1 MRNILW
7 IVVILLSF
15 GWEANAQQ
23 AANQFR
29 RIDAEWGLSNNQINT
44 IFADSKG
51 FVWFATISGLNRYDG
66 YAFHVFKNIPGNAT
80 SLPENSIQE
89 MYEDHLGFLWLLTN
103 NAFYIYDSEK
113 ESFSYEHPLF
123 NKNITLPRS
132 NISSLKLDADTNVW
146 ICNNQMGLYFYERKS
161 DRLKRLF
168 HQPGDSGSLSTDSV
182 LDVAFCS
189 RGYIYA
195 IHYNGVVD
203 VMDPERLSVVNR
215 IDMDVNPDIIAG
227 YQKWRLFIDSD
238 DNLWLYAY
246 KSGDGLYY
254 YNQKEKSRV
263 FFHPGSSSYPIS
275 SGIISSVIE
284 DDTGHIWVGTD
295 HGGINVINKKTLK
308 VRVERSVPG
317 DVTSLSSNSITAL
330 CKTQDGIIWVGTYK
344 NGVNYHHP
352 ELYQFQL
359 YRSHPMLENKLFS
372 NDVNC
377 FAEDAEG
384 NLWIGTNG
392 DGLVYFNRQDNRFI
406 KYRNEPG
413 NPNSLSNNIVVSLC
427 MDHTG
432 KVWAGTYQGG
442 LNSFDGNQF
451 KRYKHRPEVA
461 SSLSDDRIW
470 QIFEDSRQRLWI
482 GTLGGGLELY
492 DARIDGF
499 VHHRVGDFN
508 SIHSDY
514 ILALTEDADGNIW
527 IGTSNGLNVLD
538 AATGRFR
545 HYPHEV
551 GVEGS
556 LSHENVLS
564 VLEDAKGRLWVGTRN
579 GLNLLDKETG
589 RFQVFREE
597 DGLPDHNIITMQ
609 GDDNGHVWMATL
621 NGLSNLKMTEDG
633 IGFEFRNYDMLDG
646 LQGREFNEHASL
658 KTSTGEMV
666 FGGANGFNIF
676 HPDDIIEHNHQFKV
690 VLTDLKLHNRS
701 VGIGERI
708 NNHVLLQKALNHSDK
723 IALKHNQNV
732 FSIEF
737 SALNYFHPERTRFRY
752 MLEGFNADWIETDA
766 RNRYATYTNLNP
778 GTYVF
783 KVKAA
788 ASDGTWDNDETH
800 LVVEIIPPFYA
811 TKWAYSIYFILFV
824 LLVILLTFIIRRRA
838 EMKFLREQEHH
849 ELERMRD
856 LDAMKIKFFT
866 NVSHEFRTPLTLI
879 LTPLDKL
886 LKQVTDE
893 GIKGQLVMVQRN
905 ARRLLNLVNQ
915 LLDFRKLE
923 VDKIK
928 LLSSYGD
935 LTRFVKETFD
945 SFTDLFENRQI
956 EYAFKSDR
964 ATYMARFDKDKVEK
978 IIFNLLSNAVK
989 FTPEGGRISLEMSC
1003 SEPGQSGHATAFGSQ
1018 SYVEICV
1025 RDTGIGIAADRL
1037 EKVFERFFQS
1047 QDNNSVINQGSGIG
1061 LSLTSEFVKMH
1072 GGTIHAESEP
1082 GKGSLF
1088 VVRLPLK
1095 EEEMPESVEQEVVAA
1110 PDPAVSVTSE
1120 GEAGQQDKPVILLIE
1135 DNEDLRFY
1143 LKENLQS
1150 KYRILEA
1157 GNGAVGWEMAMSALP
1172 QLIVSDIMMPE
1183 MDGMEFCRRVKQDER
1198 TSHIPVILL
1207 TARSSEAQK
1216 IEGLESGAE
1225 DYITKPFNYEIL
1237 ELKIQRL
1244 IGLRQN
1250 FRKAF
1255 AQKFEIKPGE
1265 IGITS
1270 LDEKFLKKALKVV
1283 EKNIGNSEFSVEKM
1297 GRELGV
1303 SRGHLYNK
1311 LVALTG
1317 KTPVEFIRIM
1327 RLKRAAQYL
1336 GKSQM
1341 TVSEIAYQVGFNDPK
1356 YFSRYFREEFGVVP
1370 SEYAKNHKPTDSQS
1384 DEG

>member
-1 MRNILW
+1 MRNILL
-7 IVVILLSF
+7 IVVLGFCL
-15 GWEANAQQ
+15 GWGANAQQ

-29 RIDAEWGLSNNQINT
+29 RIDTEWGLSNNQINT

-66 YAFHVFKNIPGNAT
+66 YSFHVFKNIPGNPT

-89 MYEDHLGFLWLLTN
+89 IFEDHLGYLWLLTN
-103 NAFYIYDSEK
+103 NAFYIYDAEK
-113 ESFSYEHPLF
+113 ESFGFDHPLF
-123 NKNITLPRS
+123 KKNITLPRS
-132 NISSLKLDADTNVW
+132 NISSLRLDADSNVW
-146 ICNNQMGLYFYERKS
+146 ISNDQMGLYYYDRKS
-161 DRLKRLF
+161 DHLQRLINR
-168 HQPGDSGSLSTDSV
+168 PGDSGSLSSDRI

-189 RGYIYA
+189 KGYAYVM
-195 IHYNGVVD
+195 HYNGVVD
-203 VMDPERLSVVNR
+203 VIDPKDLTVVKQ
-215 IDMDVNPDIIAG
+215 IDFEVNPDIIAS
-227 YQKWRLFIDSD
+227 YQKLRLFIDSD
-238 DNLWLYAY
+238 DNLWLYAF
-246 KSGDGLYY
+246 KSGEGLYY
-254 YNQKEKSRV
+254 FNQKDEKRV
-263 FFHPGSSSYPIS
+263 FFHPGSSTYPLS

-284 DDTGHIWVGTD
+284 DNTGQIWVGTD
-295 HGGINVINKKTLK
+295 HGGINLIDKETLQ
-308 VRVERSVPG
+308 VQVVQSVPG
-317 DVTSLSSNSITAL
+317 DATSLSSNSITAL
-330 CKTQDGIIWVGTYK
+330 CRTRDGIIWVGTFK
-344 NGVNYHHP
+344 KGVNYHHP

-359 YRSHPMLENKLFS
+359 YRSHPMLEDKYFS

-377 FAEDAEG
+377 FAEDARG

-392 DGLVYFNRQDNRFI
+392 DGLVYFNRKENTFT
-406 KYRNEPG
+406 KYKNQPG
-413 NPNSLSNNIVVSLC
+413 NPHSLSNDVVVSLC
-427 MDHTG
+427 VDHRG
-432 KVWAGTYQGG
+432 KLWAGTYQGG
-442 LNSFDGNQF
+442 LNSFDGARF
-451 KRYKHRPEVA
+451 KHYKHDPDVA

-470 QIFEDSRQRLWI
+470 QIFEDSQQRLWI

-492 DARIDGF
+492 DARTDGF
-499 VHHRVGDFN
+499 IHHRVGDFN

-514 ILALTEDADGNIW
+514 VLALTEDAEGNIW

-538 AATGRFR
+538 AATQRFR
-545 HYPHEV
+545 HFAHEPI
-551 GVEGS
+551 VEGT

-564 VLEDAKGRLWVGTRN
+564 VLEDAEGRLWVGTRN
-579 GLNLLDKETG
+579 GLNLLDRETG
-589 RFQVFREE
+589 LFKVFREE

-609 GDDNGHVWMATL
+609 GDAKGSVWMATL
-621 NGLSNLKMTEDG
+621 NGLSNLKVGTDLTD
-633 IGFEFRNYDMLDG
+633 FDFRNYDVLDG
-646 LQGREFNEHASL
+646 LQGQEFNEHASL
-658 KTSTGEMV
+658 KTASGEMV

-676 HPDDIIEHNHQFKV
+676 HPDEIIEHSHQFKV

-701 VGIGERI
+701 VAIGERI
-708 NNHVLLQKALNHSDK
+708 NNQVLLQKAISQSPI

-752 MLEGFNADWIETDA
+752 RLEGFNTGWIETDA
-766 RNRYATYTNLNP
+766 RNRSATYTNLNP

-783 KVKAA
+783 HVKAA
-788 ASDGTWDNDETH
+788 ASDGSWDNEETR
-800 LVVEIIPPFYA
+800 LVLEVIPPFYA
-811 TKWAYSIYFILFV
+811 TWWAYAGYFILFV
-824 LLVILLTFIIRRRA
+824 LLVILLTFTIRRRA
-838 EMKFLREQEHH
+838 EMRFLRKQEHH
-849 ELERMRD
+849 EFERMRD
-856 LDAMKIKFFT
+856 LDAMKTKFFT

-886 LKQVTDE
+886 LKQMTDE
-893 GIKGQLVMVQRN
+893 GVKAQLVMVQRN
-905 ARRLLNLVNQ
+905 AKRLLNLVNQ

-923 VDKIK
+923 VDKIRFT
-928 LLSSYGD
+928 SSYGD
-935 LTRFVKETFD
+935 LIRFVREAFD

-956 EYAFKSDR
+956 AYAFESDLP
-964 ATYMARFDKDKVEK
+964 AYMARFDRDKLEK
-978 IIFNLLSNAVK
+978 IVFNLLSNAVK
-989 FTPEGGRISLEMSC
+989 FTPDGGRISLEMGYSV
-1003 SEPGQSGHATAFGSQ
+1003 PGQADHVAVFGSE
-1018 SYVEICV
+1018 SYIEMRV
-1025 RDTGIGIAADRL
+1025 RDTGIGISPDRL

-1047 QDNNSVINQGSGIG
+1047 QDNHSVINQGSGIG

-1095 EEEMPESVEQEVVAA
+1095 EEEGTEAAEVAA
-1110 PDPAVSVTSE
+1110 IETMASPQS
-1120 GEAGQQDKPVILLIE
+1120 KPTILVIE

-1143 LKENLQS
+1143 LKENLQA
-1150 KYRILEA
+1150 KYHILEA
-1157 GNGAVGWEMAMSALP
+1157 GNGSIGWEMAMSALP
-1172 QLIVSDIMMPE
+1172 QLIVSDIMMPGI
-1183 MDGMEFCRRVKQDER
+1183 DGLEFCRKVKQDER

-1216 IEGLESGAE
+1216 IEGLEAGAE

-1237 ELKIQRL
+1237 DLKIQGL
-1244 IGLRQN
+1244 IGLRQS

-1270 LDEKFLKKALKVV
+1270 LDEKFLKKALKVA

-1311 LVALTG
+1311 LLALTG

-1341 TVSEIAYQVGFNDPK
+1341 TVAEIAFQVGFNDPK
-1356 YFSRYFREEFGVVP
+1356 YFSRYFREAFGVVP
-1370 SEYAKNHKPTDSQS
+1370 SEYAKNHKSSDNQS
-1384 DEG
+1384 DDS